1 MKLKHL
7 LTLLAAFAITVPA
20 FAEEDTPLAK
30 EMEKVGKALKGVN
43 RDIADA
49 SKKAENLKRIDDAKA
64 ANQAALKYE
73 PAKTKEVPAADKAK
87 FLAGYKSSMEE
98 AGKLLDALKAAVEAG
113 KTDDAKAVMDKL
125 NKAKKDGHKEYKA
138 D

>member
-87 FLAGYKSSMEE
+87 FLAGYKYSMEE